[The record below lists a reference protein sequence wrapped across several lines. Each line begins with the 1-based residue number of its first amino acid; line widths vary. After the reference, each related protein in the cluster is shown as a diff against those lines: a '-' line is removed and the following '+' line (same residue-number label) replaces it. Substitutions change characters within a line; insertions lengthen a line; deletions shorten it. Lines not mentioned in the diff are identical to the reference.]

1 MCEEEKV
8 NRCECLGKTFAKLK
22 EQGSLDDA
30 IALGAGQE
38 CEGCLPY
45 LKLAY
50 ASGCLYLPATF
61 KLASCQ
67 THTCNMGSII
77 GDFEFGFAWCIS

>member
-22 EQGSLDDA
+22 EQGSLEDA
-30 IALGAGQE
+30 IQAGAGQE

-50 ASGCLYLPATF
+50 VSGEDAFDLEDPRLSNY
-61 KLASCQ
+61 Q
-67 THTCNMGSII
+67 
-77 GDFEFGFAWCIS
+77 

>member
-22 EQGSLDDA
+22 EQGSLEDA
-30 IALGAGQE
+30 VALGAGQE

-50 ASGCLYLPATF
+50 ASGEDAFDLEDPRLSQY
-61 KLASCQ
+61 
-67 THTCNMGSII
+67 
-77 GDFEFGFAWCIS
+77 E

>member
-22 EQGSLDDA
+22 EQGSLEDA
-30 IALGAGQE
+30 VSAGAGQE

-45 LKLAY
+45 LKLSY
-50 ASGCLYLPATF
+50 ASGEDAFDLEDSRLSQY
-61 KLASCQ
+61 Q
-67 THTCNMGSII
+67 
-77 GDFEFGFAWCIS
+77 